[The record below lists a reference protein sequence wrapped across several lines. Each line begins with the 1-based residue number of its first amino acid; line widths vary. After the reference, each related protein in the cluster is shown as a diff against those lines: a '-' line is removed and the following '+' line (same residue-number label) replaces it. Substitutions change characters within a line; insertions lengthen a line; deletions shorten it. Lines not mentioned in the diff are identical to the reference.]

1 MFLIRYLLI
10 GLIVYLIVRSFRN
23 FGQAGEQPGKMK
35 EPHDDKTVKG
45 KKISKSIGEYVD
57 YEEIKKTE

>member
-10 GLIVYLIVRSFRN
+10 GLIVFLVVRAFRN
-23 FGQAGEQPGKMK
+23 FGQEAEQPGKMK
-35 EPHDDKTVKG
+35 DPQDTKKADG

-57 YEEIKKTE
+57 YEEVKK